1 MNYVFN
7 ITSLQLTPSKL
18 QLTPKSVF
26 RLSIFFYPSIIKNRK
41 KGKRKAMNS
50 IELKNLTKRY
60 GKFHAVDNLGFEIKQ
75 GDFVGFLGV
84 NGAGKSTT
92 VNMLST
98 ILTPDSGEAYI
109 CGYKLGKEDMAI
121 RKSIGVVYQSN
132 VLDDLF
138 TVKENIVIRSNML
151 GLNNETIKNRLAD
164 LSDILKLSDIID
176 KRYRVLS
183 GGQKRRCEIAFAL
196 MHSPK
201 VLFLDEPTTGLDPAT
216 RVDVWDAIEQLRA
229 NTDMTVFLTTHYMEE
244 AQSADKI
251 IIINSGHKLA
261 EGTPFELKEKFA
273 KDSLKLYFDESKRA
287 QVIDII
293 GKDFLTNTSYGACV
307 ESNNPFTAAETAGK
321 LKGIING
328 FEIIQG
334 KMDDVFLNVTTEI
347 RRAV

>member
-1 MNYVFN
+1 
-7 ITSLQLTPSKL
+7 
-18 QLTPKSVF
+18 
-26 RLSIFFYPSIIKNRK
+26 
-41 KGKRKAMNS
+41 MNS

-60 GKFHAVDNLGFEIKQ
+60 GKFYAVDNLGFEIKQ

-98 ILTPDSGEAYI
+98 ILTPDSGEAYL
-109 CGYKLGKEDMAI
+109 CGYKLGKEDMEI

-138 TVKENIVIRSNML
+138 TVKENIVTRSKML
-151 GLNNETIKNRLAD
+151 GLDNTTINSRLSD
-164 LSDILKLSDIID
+164 LSDVLKLSDIMD

-216 RVDVWDAIEQLRA
+216 RVDVWDAVEQLRA

-244 AQSADKI
+244 AQAADKI
-251 IIINSGHKLA
+251 IIINKGKKLA
-261 EGTPFELKEKFA
+261 EGTPFELKERFA
-273 KDSLKLYFDESKRA
+273 KDSLKLYFSENRRSK
-287 QVIDII
+287 VLEML
-293 GKDFLTNTSYGACV
+293 GKENLISTSYGGCV
-307 ESNNPFTAAETAGK
+307 ESNNPFAAAETAGM
-321 LKGIING
+321 LKGIIDG

-334 KMDDVFLNVTTEI
+334 KMDDVFLNVTNELG
-347 RRAV
+347 RAV

>member
-1 MNYVFN
+1 
-7 ITSLQLTPSKL
+7 
-18 QLTPKSVF
+18 
-26 RLSIFFYPSIIKNRK
+26 
-41 KGKRKAMNS
+41 MNS

-60 GKFHAVDNLGFEIKQ
+60 GKFNAVDNLGFEIKQ

-98 ILTPDSGEAYI
+98 ILTPDDGEAYI
-109 CGYKLGKEDMAI
+109 CGYKLEKEDMEI

-138 TVKENIVIRSNML
+138 TVKENIVTRSKML
-151 GLNNETIKNRLAD
+151 GLDAATINTRLSD
-164 LSDILKLSDIID
+164 LSDILKLSDIMD

-216 RVDVWDAIEQLRA
+216 RVDVWDAVEQLRA

-244 AQSADKI
+244 AQAADKI
-251 IIINSGHKLA
+251 IIINKGRKLA

-273 KDSLKLYFDESKRA
+273 KDSLKLYFDENRRG
-287 QVIDII
+287 QVLDII
-293 GKDFLTNTSYGACV
+293 GKDILVSTSYGGCV
-307 ESNNPFTAAETAGK
+307 ESKNPFAAAETAGR
-321 LKGIING
+321 LKGLIDG

-334 KMDDVFLNVTTEI
+334 KMDDVFLNVTSELG
-347 RRAV
+347 RAV

>member
-1 MNYVFN
+1 
-7 ITSLQLTPSKL
+7 
-18 QLTPKSVF
+18 
-26 RLSIFFYPSIIKNRK
+26 
-41 KGKRKAMNS
+41 MNS
-50 IELKNLTKRY
+50 IEIKDLTKQY
-60 GKFHAVDNLGFEIKQ
+60 GKFFAVDNLSFEIRQ

-98 ILTPDSGEAYI
+98 ILTPDGGEAYI
-109 CGYKLGKEDMAI
+109 CGYKLGKEDMMI

-138 TVKENIVIRSNML
+138 TVKENIVTRSKML
-151 GLNNETIKNRLAD
+151 GLNDNTINRRLSD
-164 LSDILKLSDIID
+164 LSDILKLSDIMN

-201 VLFLDEPTTGLDPAT
+201 ILFLDEPTTGLDPST
-216 RVDVWDAIEQLRA
+216 RADVWDAVEKLRA

-251 IIINSGHKLA
+251 IIISSGKKLA

-273 KDSLKLYFDESKRA
+273 KDSLKLYFSEKNRDK
-287 QVIDII
+287 VLDIV
-293 GKDFLTNTSYGACV
+293 GKEGLIITSYGGCIEAQ
-307 ESNNPFTAAETAGK
+307 NPFAAAETAGM
-321 LKGIING
+321 LKGIVDG
-328 FEIIQG
+328 FEIVQG
-334 KMDDVFLNVTTEI
+334 KMDDVFLNVTNKYG
-347 RRAV
+347 RAV

>member
-1 MNYVFN
+1 MD
-7 ITSLQLTPSKL
+7 
-18 QLTPKSVF
+18 
-26 RLSIFFYPSIIKNRK
+26 
-41 KGKRKAMNS
+41 MNS

-60 GKFHAVDNLGFEIKQ
+60 GSFNAVDNLSFEIKQ

-98 ILTPDSGEAYI
+98 ILTPDGGSANI
-109 CGYKLGKEDMAI
+109 CGYELGKEDMDI
-121 RKSIGVVYQSN
+121 RRSIGVVYQSN

-138 TVKENIVIRSNML
+138 TVKENIVTRSKML
-151 GLNNETIKNRLAD
+151 GLDSKTIKDRLFD
-164 LSDILKLSDIID
+164 LSDILNLSDIMN
-176 KRYRVLS
+176 KRYRLLS

-201 VLFLDEPTTGLDPAT
+201 ILFLDEPTTGLDPAT
-216 RVDVWDAIEQLRA
+216 RVSVWDAVELLRK

-251 IIINSGHKLA
+251 IIINKGKKVA

-273 KDSLKLYFDESKRA
+273 KDSLKLYFGEKRRSE
-287 QVIDII
+287 VTDII
-293 GKDFLTNTSYGACV
+293 GKDKLISTSYGGFIEA
-307 ESNNPFTAAETAGK
+307 NNPFAAAKTAEK
-321 LKGIING
+321 LVGVIDG

-334 KMDDVFLNVTTEI
+334 KMDDVFLNVTRSIEAAI
-347 RRAV
+347 

>member
-1 MNYVFN
+1 
-7 ITSLQLTPSKL
+7 
-18 QLTPKSVF
+18 
-26 RLSIFFYPSIIKNRK
+26 
-41 KGKRKAMNS
+41 MNS
-50 IELKNLTKRY
+50 IEIKDLTKQY
-60 GKFHAVDNLGFEIKQ
+60 GKFFAVDNLSFEIRQ

-98 ILTPDSGEAYI
+98 ILTPDGGEAYI
-109 CGYKLGKEDMAI
+109 CGYKLGKEDMMI

-138 TVKENIVIRSNML
+138 TVKENIVTRSKML
-151 GLNNETIKNRLAD
+151 GLNDNTINRRLSD
-164 LSDILKLSDIID
+164 LSDILKLSDIMN

-201 VLFLDEPTTGLDPAT
+201 ILFLDEPTTGLDPST
-216 RVDVWDAIEQLRA
+216 RADVWDAVEKLRA

-251 IIINSGHKLA
+251 IIISSGKKLA

-273 KDSLKLYFDESKRA
+273 KDSLKLYFSEKNRDK
-287 QVIDII
+287 VLDIV
-293 GKDFLTNTSYGACV
+293 GKEGLITTSYGGCIEAQ
-307 ESNNPFTAAETAGK
+307 NPFAAAETAGM
-321 LKGIING
+321 LKGIIDG
-328 FEIIQG
+328 FEIVQG
-334 KMDDVFLNVTTEI
+334 KMDDVFLNVTNKYG
-347 RRAV
+347 RAV

>member
-1 MNYVFN
+1 
-7 ITSLQLTPSKL
+7 
-18 QLTPKSVF
+18 
-26 RLSIFFYPSIIKNRK
+26 
-41 KGKRKAMNS
+41 MNS
-50 IELKNLTKRY
+50 IEIKDLTKQY
-60 GKFHAVDNLGFEIKQ
+60 GKFFAVDNLSFEIRQ

-98 ILTPDSGEAYI
+98 ILTPDGGEAYL
-109 CGYKLGKEDMAI
+109 CGYKLGKEDMMI

-138 TVKENIVIRSNML
+138 TVKENIVTRSKML
-151 GLNNETIKNRLAD
+151 GLNDNTINRRLSD
-164 LSDILKLSDIID
+164 LSDILKLSDIMN

-201 VLFLDEPTTGLDPAT
+201 ILFLDEPTTGLDPST
-216 RVDVWDAIEQLRA
+216 RADVWDAVEKLRA

-251 IIINSGHKLA
+251 IIISSGKMLA

-273 KDSLKLYFDESKRA
+273 KDSLKLYFSEKNRDK
-287 QVIDII
+287 VLDIV
-293 GKDFLTNTSYGACV
+293 GKEGLITTSYGGCIEAQ
-307 ESNNPFTAAETAGK
+307 NPFAAAETAGM
-321 LKGIING
+321 LKGIVDG
-328 FEIIQG
+328 FEIVQG
-334 KMDDVFLNVTTEI
+334 KMDDVFLNVTNKYG
-347 RRAV
+347 RAV

>member
-1 MNYVFN
+1 
-7 ITSLQLTPSKL
+7 
-18 QLTPKSVF
+18 
-26 RLSIFFYPSIIKNRK
+26 
-41 KGKRKAMNS
+41 MNS
-50 IELKNLTKRY
+50 IELKDLTKRY
-60 GKFHAVDNLGFEIKQ
+60 GKFYAVDHLGFEVKQ

-92 VNMLST
+92 VSMLST
-98 ILTPDSGEAYI
+98 ILTPDDGEAYL
-109 CGYKLGKEDMAI
+109 CGYRLGREDMEI

-138 TVKENIVIRSNML
+138 TVRENIVTRSQML
-151 GLNNETIKNRLAD
+151 GLDAGTIKNRLAD
-164 LSDILKLSDIID
+164 LSDLLKLSDIMD

-216 RVDVWDAIEQLRA
+216 RVDVWNAVEALRS

-244 AQSADKI
+244 AQAADKI
-251 IIINSGHKLA
+251 IIIDKGRKLA
-261 EGTPFELKEKFA
+261 EGTPFELKEQYA
-273 KDSLKLYFDESKRA
+273 KDSLKLYFDENRRG
-287 QVIDII
+287 QVLAAVGGDT
-293 GKDFLTNTSYGACV
+293 LVTTSYGGFV
-307 ESNNPFTAAETAGK
+307 EARNPFAAAETAAQ

-334 KMDDVFLNVTTEI
+334 KMDDVFLNVTNGTG
-347 RRAV
+347 RVAG